1 MQKQNS
7 IHHRLINAAALLVL
21 ASLSPALQASTD
33 WTVIDFDTAA
43 NWTAGSGV
51 VTSYQTDHQFN
62 EAGWTFS
69 GGPAMR
75 QTTTETNGSPGAF
88 GSYGWRLRDAP
99 GTAWGGTFSDGPIN
113 QIRFD
118 LRAWNETTDIEWI
131 IRTSTDG
138 GESFSNALL
147 INRSLLTSTE
157 WSTVA
162 VSLSATAYI
171 DQPDTWIL
179 FEVSRL
185 SGERLMIDNFAF
197 TAVPEPKTTAAII
210 GAFTLFIVLRA
221 RQQRGSRK
229 SYDYNPRL
237 GL

>member
-99 GTAWGGTFSDGPIN
+99 DTVWGGTFSDGQLC

-118 LRAWNETTDIEWI
+118 LRAWNETADIEWI

-138 GESFSNALL
+138 GETFSNALL
-147 INRSLLTSTE
+147 VNRSLLTATE
-157 WSTVA
+157 WITVDINLA
-162 VSLSATAYI
+162 STAYLE
-171 DQPDTWIL
+171 QPDTWIL
-179 FEVSRL
+179 FQVARL

-197 TAVPEPKTTAAII
+197 TSVPEPTTAAAII
-210 GAFTLFIVLRA
+210 GTFTLLIVLRA
-221 RQQRGSRK
+221 RRQRGSTK
-229 SYDYNPRL
+229 AP
-237 GL
+237 